1 VPLRHTTKTDFN
13 GDSSADLL
21 WAHAPGTWAHWDM
34 AAGGQM
40 VVGAS
45 LFQTPPNPG
54 YGFAALGDADGNGT
68 IDVAL
73 QAYTGEVV
81 LWTMSGGQVSQAT
94 PLTAF
99 GQASPIVASGDF
111 NGDGKDDFLLHSPP
125 NPMGGEPD
133 GAWTT
138 WNMDNRLV
146 PSAGLGHLEQL
157 SVDWQFAGVG
167 DFNGDGRDDLLF
179 HGQGNAT
186 VGAYLVDLMNPAGV
200 SGNLQTQELAFRDP
214 QNGWSLASVADFDG
228 DGKADLLWRHEGGTV
243 GIWLMDGNQARDMA
257 VVGNPGTDWKIANA
271 EDYNG
276 DGKADILWQHEGGSV
291 GEWTMNGTALVE
303 AHMTAAP
310 NGWTVIGF

>member
-1 VPLRHTTKTDFN
+1 MPLRHTTRTDFN

-45 LFQTPPNPG
+45 LFPTPPNPG
-54 YGFAALGDADGNGT
+54 YSVAAIGDADGNGT

-99 GQASPIVASGDF
+99 GQASPS
-111 NGDGKDDFLLHSPP
+111 SPP
-125 NPMGGEPD
+125 ATSTATARTTSCCTRRRTRWAESRMAPGRLGI
-133 GAWTT
+133 WTT
-138 WNMDNRLV
+138 GWSRA
-146 PSAGLGHLEQL
+146 PASGHLEQL
-157 SVDWQFAGVG
+157 SVDWQVAWVG

-257 VVGNPGTDWKIANA
+257 VVGNPGTDWKIATPRTTTA
-271 EDYNG
+271 T
-276 DGKADILWQHEGGSV
+276 ARPTSSGS
-291 GEWTMNGTALVE
+291 TR
-303 AHMTAAP
+303 AAAWAS
-310 NGWTVIGF
+310 GR